1 MFKQIVVVDNTGMH
15 DWAKIRLGELSENPV
30 RTFNDFP
37 GNEEEILRRIKD
49 ADGVLVSYKTRL
61 EKEVLAQCSRLK
73 YIGMCCSLFSSKSA
87 NVDVD
92 FAREKGITVTGIFD
106 YGDEGLVEFIV
117 AELIWLLKGLGGLQ
131 WKTEPVELTRRK
143 IGIIGL
149 GTTGKM
155 LADRLQAFGAELF
168 YFSRTRKAGAEQQG
182 IRYLPLDELL
192 ATCEIVSLHLPRH
205 TQILQEA
212 EFKKLGSGKILVNTS
227 LGLTF
232 DKTAFENWISN
243 KQNFAIFDG
252 DGAGGFAEEFSKY
265 ENIIA
270 TKIVSGRT
278 KEAYARLS
286 EKVIT
291 NVEQFIANNL
301 GG

>member
-1 MFKQIVVVDNTGMH
+1 MFKQLVVVDKTGMH
-15 DWAKIRLGELSENPV
+15 DWAIKRLGELSENPV
-30 RTFNDFP
+30 RTFTDFP
-37 GNEEEILRRIKD
+37 ENEEEILRRIED
-49 ADGVLVSYKTRL
+49 ADGVLVSYKTHL
-61 EKEVLAQCSRLK
+61 KKEVLAKCSRLK

-155 LADRLQAFGAELF
+155 LANRLRAFGAELF
-168 YFSRTRKAGAEQQG
+168 YFSRTRKPEAEKEG
-182 IRYLPLDELL
+182 IWYLPLNELL
-192 ATCEIVSLHLPRH
+192 ETCEIISLHLPRH
-205 TQILQEA
+205 TQVLQEA

-232 DKTAFENWISN
+232 KKTAFQNWISD

-252 DGAGGFAEEFSKY
+252 DGTGGFAEEFNKY
-265 ENIIA
+265 ENIVS

-278 KEAYARLS
+278 KEAYERLS
-286 EKVIT
+286 QKVIA
-291 NVEQFIANNL
+291 NIEQFIANRQE
-301 GG
+301 

>member
-15 DWAKIRLGELSENPV
+15 DWAIKRLGELSEKPV
-30 RTFNDFP
+30 RIFDDFP
-37 GNEEEILRRIKD
+37 NSEAEILRRIKD

-61 EKEVLAQCSRLK
+61 EKEVLAECSRLK
-73 YIGMCCSLFSSKSA
+73 YIGMCCSLFSSESA

-92 FAREKGITVTGIFD
+92 FARENGMTVTGIFD
-106 YGDEGLVEFIV
+106 YGDEGLAEFIV
-117 AELIWLLKGLGGLQ
+117 AELIRLLKGLGTQQ
-131 WKTEPVELTRRK
+131 WKPEPVELTRRK

-155 LADRLQAFGAELF
+155 LADRLHAFGAELF
-168 YFSRTRKAGAEQQG
+168 YFSRTRKPEAEQEG

-192 ATCEIVSLHLPRH
+192 TTCEIVSLHLPRH
-205 TQILQEA
+205 TQLLHEA
-212 EFKKLGSGKILVNTS
+212 EFEKLGSGKILVNTS

-232 DKTAFENWISN
+232 DKAAFENWISD

-252 DGAGGFAEEFSKY
+252 DGSGGFIDEFSKY
-265 ENIIA
+265 ENIIS

-278 KEAYARLS
+278 KEAYERLS
-286 EKVIT
+286 QKVIA
-291 NVEQFIANNL
+291 NVEQFLEN
-301 GG
+301 GPR

>member
-15 DWAKIRLGELSENPV
+15 DWALERLGELSEKPV
-30 RTFNDFP
+30 RTFIDFP
-37 GNEEEILRRIKD
+37 GSEEEILRRIED

-61 EKEVLAQCSRLK
+61 GKEVLAKCSRLK

-92 FAREKGITVTGIFD
+92 FARENGMTVTGIFD

-117 AELIWLLKGLGGLQ
+117 AELIRLVKGLGNLQ
-131 WKTEPVELTRRK
+131 WKSEPVELTRRK

-155 LADRLQAFGAELF
+155 LADRLQSFGAELF
-168 YFSRTRKAGAEQQG
+168 YFSRTRKPEAEKQG

-192 ATCEIVSLHLPRH
+192 ETCEIVSLHLPRH
-205 TQILQEA
+205 TRILQEA
-212 EFKKLGSGKILVNTS
+212 EFKKLGSGKILINTS

-232 DKTAFENWISN
+232 DKAAFENWISD

-252 DGAGGFAEEFSKY
+252 DGAGGFTEEFNKY
-265 ENIIA
+265 GNIIS

-278 KEAYARLS
+278 KEAYERLS
-286 EKVIT
+286 QKVIA
-291 NVEQFIANNL
+291 NVEQFL
-301 GG
+301 KR